1 MRLSIPESRRRFA
14 SASVARLATVDDT
27 GRPHAVPVT
36 FALDDDVL
44 AFAVDH
50 KPKTTRH
57 LKRLRNIAA
66 NPHVSLLVDEYADD
80 WNHLWWVRADGV
92 AETVTDAVT
101 RERLLGL
108 LGAKYPQYRDH
119 PPAGPVVR
127 VAITTWRG
135 WAASAPE

>member
-1 MRLSIPESRRRFA
+1 MRLSIPESRQRFA

-50 KPKTTRH
+50 KPKTTKN

-92 AETVTDAVT
+92 AETVTDPEA
-101 RERLLGL
+101 RERLFRL
-108 LGAKYPQYRDH
+108 LAAKYPQYRDH